1 MASLSLAG
9 PGCITPSTRTQACTH
24 PTHRGGGRSPW
35 PRATGAGRKSPGEEG
50 VPPPHALGRGPQRV
64 AEAVAEEEVR
74 GGGEVQQGGKL
85 GC

>member
-1 MASLSLAG
+1 MAQG
-9 PGCITPSTRTQACTH
+9 HWGRPEEPW
-24 PTHRGGGRSPW
+24 RGRG
-35 PRATGAGRKSPGEEG
+35 T
-50 VPPPHALGRGPQRV
+50 PPHALGRGPQRV